1 MNSKKID
8 CLLLVLYCGFIYWIS
23 SRSTLP
29 TPMWFEN
36 QDKIFHAGAYG
47 LMGIFAWRC
56 FRHVISTPIILGLL
70 TVTFCSLY
78 GVSDEWHQ
86 SFVPGRD
93 SSYKDWIADTVG
105 AIIAAYLT
113 PKIHTQKS
121 AETHEMAMANC
132 VVDCHNCSF
141 HTEHTLNTPNS
152 KS

>member
-8 CLLLVLYCGFIYWIS
+8 CLLLVLYCVFIYWIS

-36 QDKIFHAGAYG
+36 QDKIYHAGAYG
-47 LMGIFAWRC
+47 LMGIFTWRC
-56 FRHVISTPIILGLL
+56 FRHFINTPIILGLL
-70 TVTFCSLY
+70 TVSFCSLY

-113 PKIHTQKS
+113 PKIHPKIS
-121 AETHEMAMANC
+121 AENHEAALTNCAIDCANC
-132 VVDCHNCSF
+132 AF
-141 HTEHTLNTPNS
+141 HDAPITSHPQS
-152 KS
+152 